1 MNKTITATI
10 LLLVAIT
17 FSCTKQNKY
26 KKEKTTTHTSSIS
39 SYTDYFDPKVKELLS
54 KMTIEE
60 KVGQMTQLNISNILK
75 DGYSSKDG
83 EVDPDS
89 LVKVVSQYKVG
100 SILNAFPGAYSVD
113 KWHEL
118 IKQIQD
124 EAMKT
129 PNKIPVLYGIDA
141 IHGTTFTQNALLFP
155 HNIAEAASRNP
166 VLVKQAAKI
175 TAKETRASAIRWN
188 FDPVLDIGR
197 QPLWARFPETFGED
211 PYLVKEMGVATI
223 QGYQED
229 GLKNP
234 TAVAACMKHYVGY
247 SNPFSGK
254 DRTPAY
260 IDEIQLREYYLPQFK
275 AAIEAGAATI
285 MINSG
290 EINGIP
296 VHCNKYLLT
305 DVLRKEFKFKGV
317 AVSDWEDIIRLHTRH
332 KVAATPREAV
342 KMAVN
347 AGIDM
352 SMVPHEYSFYHHLLD
367 LVKTKEV
374 SEERINQA
382 VGRILQ
388 LKLDLGLFDNP
399 YGEEEAKKNFGL
411 PEYKNIALEAARE
424 ALTLLKNDTIKDNQT
439 ILPLPKNKKVLLA
452 GPTANSITA
461 LNGCWSYTWQGQDA
475 SMYPSYYNTVVTA
488 IKNKIGDK
496 NVINISSADFKNE
509 SNYNTKALTAK
520 AKMADYI
527 ILCLGENAYAETPGS
542 IWDLNLDPAQIKLAK
557 AAIET
562 KKPVILVLIEGRPRI
577 IREIVPGMKAI
588 LQAYWPGSQ
597 GAEAIADVLFGDY
610 NPSGKLPYTYPKY
623 TGSLLT
629 YDHKYSE
636 LEEELIPGVFTLT
649 GYRCQWPFGH
659 GLSYTSFEYS
669 NLKIDKDTLKANDKL
684 TVTVDVQNT
693 GNRDGKVAVELY
705 SRDLYAS
712 ITPSMKRL
720 RKFTKIDLKAG
731 ESKTVT
737 FEINK
742 DDLSFINPYKE
753 RVTEE
758 GAFKLMIDKLD
769 TDFYYLN
776 K

>member
-1 MNKTITATI
+1 MNRIFASLLLI
-10 LLLVAIT
+10 LLTLN

-26 KKEKTTTHTSSIS
+26 KKENKNVTSRSVGS
-39 SYTDYFDPKVKELLS
+39 FTDSFDPRVKELLS
-54 KMTIEE
+54 KMTLEE
-60 KVGQMTQLNISNILK
+60 KVGQMTQINISNLLK
-75 DGYSSKDG
+75 DGYGSKDG
-83 EVDPDS
+83 EVHPDS
-89 LVKVVSQYKVG
+89 LVKVVTQYKVG

-113 KWHEL
+113 QWHAL

-124 EAMKT
+124 EALKS

-141 IHGTTFTQNALLFP
+141 IHGATFTQGAVLFP
-155 HNIAEAASRNP
+155 HNIAIAASRNTT
-166 VLVKQAAKI
+166 LAAHAAKI

-197 QPLWARFPETFGED
+197 QPLWARFPETYGED
-211 PYLVKEMGVATI
+211 PYIVKEMGVATI
-223 QGYQED
+223 KAYQED
-229 GLKNP
+229 GLKSP

-247 SNPFSGK
+247 SNPLTGK

-275 AAIEAGAATI
+275 AAIDAGAATV
-285 MINSG
+285 MINSA

-305 DVLRKEFKFKGV
+305 DVLRNEFKFKGV

-352 SMVPHEYSFYHHLLD
+352 SMVPHEYSFYHHLID
-367 LVKTKEV
+367 LVKSKEV

-411 PEYKNIALEAARE
+411 PEYKTVALEAARE
-424 ALTLLKNDTIKDNQT
+424 AITLLKNETLKDNQPV
-439 ILPLPKNKKVLLA
+439 LPLPKNKKVLIA

-475 SMYPSYYNTVVTA
+475 SRYPAYNTVVSA
-488 IKNKIGDK
+488 IKNKIGEK
-496 NVINISSADFKNE
+496 NVINISSPEFSDK
-509 SNYNTKALTAK
+509 SNYDVKTLTAK
-520 AKMADYI
+520 AKAADYI

-542 IWDLNLDPAQIKLAK
+542 IWDLTLDAPQLNLAK
-557 AAIET
+557 AAYET

-577 IREIVPGMKAI
+577 IREIVPGAKAI

-597 GAEAIADVLFGDY
+597 GAEAIADVIFGDY

-623 TGSLLT
+623 TGSIVM

-636 LEEELIPGVFTLT
+636 LEEELTPGTFTLT
-649 GYRCQWPFGH
+649 GYRCQWPFGY
-659 GLSYTSFEYS
+659 GLSYTTFEYS
-669 NLKIDKDTLKANDKL
+669 NLKIDKDTLRGTDKL

-693 GNRDGKVAVELY
+693 GSRDGKVAVELY
-705 SRDLYAS
+705 STDLYAS

-720 RKFTKIDLKAG
+720 RKFTKIALKAG
-731 ESKTVT
+731 ETQTVS
-737 FEINK
+737 FEIDK
-742 DDLSFINPYKE
+742 SDLAFVNAYKE
-753 RVTEE
+753 WVTED
-758 GAFKLMIDKLD
+758 GDFKLWVDNLSV
-769 TDFYYLN
+769 DFYYQN